1 VLFDEIE
8 KADSDIFNILLQILE
23 DGILTDSNGR
33 KVSFKNTIII
43 MTSNIGASLISN
55 TKSSMGFSGENN
67 EAIRNKRNRDL
78 VIEEVKKTFKP
89 ELINRID
96 ELIVFD
102 LLTQEEIKQV
112 TEKMLNEIK
121 NRLNSK
127 NIEIEFT
134 ESVISKLSEKG
145 FDKVYGARPLRR
157 LITTEIED
165 MLSEKYLS
173 GELNKEKYIIDYKN
187 NNYSIKEKSL
197 V

>member
-1 VLFDEIE
+1 
-8 KADSDIFNILLQILE
+8 
-23 DGILTDSNGR
+23 
-33 KVSFKNTIII
+33 
-43 MTSNIGASLISN
+43 
-55 TKSSMGFSGENN
+55 
-67 EAIRNKRNRDL
+67 
-78 VIEEVKKTFKP
+78 
-89 ELINRID
+89 
-96 ELIVFD
+96 
-102 LLTQEEIKQV
+102 
-112 TEKMLNEIK
+112 MLNEIR

>member
-1 VLFDEIE
+1 
-8 KADSDIFNILLQILE
+8 
-23 DGILTDSNGR
+23 
-33 KVSFKNTIII
+33 
-43 MTSNIGASLISN
+43 M
-55 TKSSMGFSGENN
+55 
-67 EAIRNKRNRDL
+67 
-78 VIEEVKKTFKP
+78 
-89 ELINRID
+89 
-96 ELIVFD
+96 
-102 LLTQEEIKQV
+102 TQEEIKQV
-112 TEKMLNEIK
+112 TEKMLNEIR